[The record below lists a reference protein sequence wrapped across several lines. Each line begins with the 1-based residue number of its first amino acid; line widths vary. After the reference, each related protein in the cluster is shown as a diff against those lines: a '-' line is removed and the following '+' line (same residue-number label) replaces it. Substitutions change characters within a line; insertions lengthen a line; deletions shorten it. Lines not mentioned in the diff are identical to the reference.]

1 MAPRAGAAIA
11 RHGDPVTY
19 DFVSRGRRSKRG
31 LLPLAV
37 LAALAPIAGV
47 ACARRQDPQGATV
60 ASASASTAVLPAE
73 TDMARAEDLRRSKD
87 IPHELRHSDNV
98 LVRRRATKALARIG
112 DDAAATALLELLSDA
127 DPEVV
132 QWAAF
137 GLGFSCPKHE
147 DVHVRAL
154 AARMASLVDDP
165 KPVQD
170 ALNAVAR
177 ATGRCATP
185 LAEEVL
191 VGWLR
196 AEQGKPLGAAALL
209 GLGDL
214 AAKRKALGPAARG
227 QLLSAALAGDD
238 WAFYGLSRADLTDAD
253 APQVIRAAKPLLAQ
267 PLPTR
272 LFMIRALGRAGKEAV
287 PVLKELVPKTDLG
300 PSERAEAARV
310 LGQLGD
316 PGRQAAVE
324 LLGAL
329 LPDKDPFAIAG
340 LAGQNFAVLMQ
351 LIGALGAEPPKSAD
365 NVLGAAANMVAPG
378 TPPVVLA
385 ARLAALR
392 CAAALGLARGAYDT
406 EILRKCDT
414 KGSYAWE
421 TARLSSLLRRP
432 VTAERRA
439 PFRELAKSTHLRVRE
454 QALEALAAH
463 PELTDL
469 SPVLI
474 ADALQSDK
482 AGLVATA
489 AAAVS
494 AHPERVLVL
503 AEREKRAALDPKA
516 PPPNLDRQPDKELD
530 RDVAK
535 ALRQALARPWAEDL
549 FETRLSLLDA
559 ALSLSLPEAKPLAQK
574 ACGDA
579 NVTVRERAQK
589 ALRALGEAQASCPAP
604 SATAT
609 PAKEIG
615 LRPGSPL
622 LTFATASGALKIR
635 LDGALAPIT
644 TARLASLARAGFFK
658 GNMVHRVVPGFVVQ
672 FGDPGGDGYGGSGTP
687 LRCET
692 SPSPFLPLD
701 VGMAL
706 AGRDTGSSQL
716 FVTLART
723 AHLDGEYTKVGHAE
737 GDWFSVAEGDIIED
751 ATVTE

>member
-1 MAPRAGAAIA
+1 MTLRPSSGSLVA
-11 RHGDPVTY
+11 
-19 DFVSRGRRSKRG
+19 
-31 LLPLAV
+31 LLAV
-37 LAALAPIAGV
+37 VSLFGS
-47 ACARRQDPQGATV
+47 ACAKRQSPENSAPTP
-60 ASASASTAVLPAE
+60 SASSVVAMPGEA
-73 TDMARAEDLRRSKD
+73 DIARAEDLRRSKD
-87 IPHELRHSDNV
+87 IPIEVRHSDNV

-112 DDAAATALLELLSDA
+112 DDAASAALLELLGDA
-127 DPEVV
+127 DTEIV
-132 QWAAF
+132 QWAAY

-147 DVHVRAL
+147 ESHVRAL
-154 AARMASLVDDP
+154 AARMASLADEP

-185 LAEEVL
+185 LGEEVL
-191 VGWLR
+191 VGWLK
-196 AEQGKPLGAAALL
+196 ADQGKPLGAAALL

-214 AAKRKALGPAARG
+214 AAKRKALGPSARG

-238 WAFYGLSRADLTDAD
+238 WAFYGLSRADLTESD
-253 APQVIRAAKPLLAQ
+253 APQVLRAVKPLL
-267 PLPTR
+267 PESLPTR
-272 LFMIRALGRAGKEAV
+272 IFMIRALGRSGKEAV
-287 PVLKELVPKTDLG
+287 PVLKELVQKTDLG
-300 PSERAEAARV
+300 PSERAEAARA
-310 LGQLGD
+310 LGQLGEA
-316 PGRQAAVE
+316 GRQAATE

-351 LIGALGAEPPKSAD
+351 LIGALGAEPPKAAD

-378 TPPVVLA
+378 TPPAVLG

-392 CAAALGLARGAYDT
+392 CAAALGLARGAYDA
-406 EILRKCDT
+406 EILRKCDD
-414 KGSYAWE
+414 KGSYTWE
-421 TARLSSLLRRP
+421 TSRLNSLLRRP
-432 VTAERRA
+432 VTPERRA
-439 PFRELAKSTHLRVRE
+439 AFRELAKSKHLRVRE

-463 PELTDL
+463 PELTEL
-469 SPVLI
+469 SPALI
-474 ADALQSDK
+474 AEALQSDK

-489 AAAVS
+489 ASAVS

-516 PPPNLDRQPDKELD
+516 PPPSLDRAPEKELD

-549 FETRLSLLDA
+549 FETRLSLIDA
-559 ALSLSLPEAKPLAQK
+559 ALALSLPEAKALAQK

-589 ALRALGEAQASCPAP
+589 ALRALGETQASCAAPA
-604 SATAT
+604 ALGM
-609 PAKEIG
+609 PAKELG
-615 LRPGSPL
+615 QRPGSPL
-622 LTFATASGALKIR
+622 ITFTTASGALKIR
-635 LDGALAPIT
+635 LDGALAPVT

-658 GNMVHRVVPGFVVQ
+658 GNVVHRVVPAFVVQ

-692 SPSPFLPLD
+692 SPSPFQPLD

-723 AHLDGEYTKVGHAE
+723 AHLDGEYTKVGRAE
-737 GDWFSVAEGDIIED
+737 GDWFSVAEGDVIED
-751 ATVTE
+751 ASVVE

>member
-1 MAPRAGAAIA
+1 V
-11 RHGDPVTY
+11 VT
-19 DFVSRGRRSKRG
+19 
-31 LLPLAV
+31 LPGEV
-37 LAALAPIAGV
+37 DI
-47 ACARRQDPQGATV
+47 
-60 ASASASTAVLPAE
+60 
-73 TDMARAEDLRRSKD
+73 ARAEDLRRSKD
-87 IPHELRHSDNV
+87 LPAEVRHSDNV
-98 LVRRRATKALARIG
+98 AVRRRATKALARIG
-112 DDAAATALLELLSDA
+112 DEAASAALLELLADA
-127 DPEVV
+127 DIEIV
-132 QWAAF
+132 QWAAY

-147 DVHVRAL
+147 EAHVRAL
-154 AARMASLVDDP
+154 AARMVSLADDP

-185 LAEEVL
+185 MAEEVL
-191 VGWLR
+191 VGWLK
-196 AEQGKPLGAAALL
+196 ADQGKPLGAAALL

-214 AAKRKALGPAARG
+214 AAKRKALGPSARG

-238 WAFYGLSRADLTDAD
+238 WAFYGLSRADLTESD
-253 APQVIRAAKPLLAQ
+253 APQVLRAAKPLLAQ

-272 LFMIRALGRAGKEAV
+272 IFMIRALGRAGKDAV
-287 PVLKELVPKTDLG
+287 PMLKELVQKADLG
-300 PSERAEAARV
+300 PSERAEAARA
-310 LGQLGD
+310 LGQLGEA
-316 PGRQAAVE
+316 GRQAATE

-351 LIGALGAEPPKSAD
+351 LIGALGAEPPKAAD

-378 TPPVVLA
+378 TPPVVLS
-385 ARLAALR
+385 ARLASLR
-392 CAAALGLARGAYDT
+392 CAAALGLARGAYDA
-406 EILRKCDT
+406 EILRKCDE
-414 KGSYAWE
+414 KGSYIWE
-421 TARLSSLLRRP
+421 SSRLNSLLRRP
-432 VTAERRA
+432 VTPERRA
-439 PFRELAKSTHLRVRE
+439 VFRELSKSKHLRVRE

-463 PELTDL
+463 PELTEL
-469 SPVLI
+469 SPALI
-474 ADALQSDK
+474 AEALQSDK

-489 AAAVS
+489 ASAVS

-516 PPPNLDRQPDKELD
+516 PPPSLDRAPDKELD

-549 FETRLSLLDA
+549 FETRLSLIDA
-559 ALSLSLPEAKPLAQK
+559 ALALSLPEAKGLAQK

-589 ALRALGEAQASCPAP
+589 ALRALGEAQASCAAPAAP
-604 SATAT
+604 GT
-609 PAKEIG
+609 PAKELG
-615 LRPGSPL
+615 MRPGSPL
-622 LTFATASGALKIR
+622 ITFNTASGALKIR
-635 LDGALAPIT
+635 LDGGLAPIT
-644 TARLASLARAGFFK
+644 TARLAALARSGFFK
-658 GNMVHRVVPGFVVQ
+658 GNVVHRVVPAFVVQ

-692 SPSPFLPLD
+692 SPSPFQPLD

-737 GDWFSVAEGDIIED
+737 GDWFSVAEGDLIED
-751 ATVTE
+751 ASVVE